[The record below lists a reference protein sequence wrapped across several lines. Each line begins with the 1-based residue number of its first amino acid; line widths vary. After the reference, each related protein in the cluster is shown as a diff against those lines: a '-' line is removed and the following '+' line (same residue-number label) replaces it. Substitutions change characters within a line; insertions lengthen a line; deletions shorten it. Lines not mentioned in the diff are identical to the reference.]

1 MSTRKKLEDDLR
13 RAKQR
18 IDTAPKNVPDEL
30 MKEWRREYDQISAQ
44 LDNLY
49 DDQVNEFTD

>member
-1 MSTRKKLEDDLR
+1 MEKEVENARE
-13 RAKQR
+13 R
-18 IDTAPKNVPDEL
+18 IDNAPDDTPRDVMDRWKKD
-30 MKEWRREYDQISAQ
+30 YDYLVFQ